1 MTAPPRVVIAG
12 SGSGV
17 GKTVI
22 TTGLMSR
29 LSKGRKVQGYKVGPD
44 FIDPMYHT
52 AATGRPSRN
61 LDSYFMERGA
71 LLNLFGWSSRDADL
85 AVVEGGRG
93 LYDGLTSTGD
103 TGSTAEIAKFLQAP
117 VILVVNARS
126 LAKSA
131 AAHVLGFKM
140 LDRPVNIAGVILNNV
155 GGERHRQKV
164 VEAVESLTGTEIVG
178 TIERRRE
185 SLPERHLGLMTLDGG
200 QDARALLRDL
210 EDLVAEID
218 VERILEIAGSAP
230 EIELDKGSPYP
241 NYDAQGVKV
250 AVPRD
255 RSFCFYYPENLE
267 SLEAAGA
274 KLVFFRPTEGER
286 LPDCDAVYMGGGYPE
301 VHAELLEGNSDFLE
315 GLRQMSEQG
324 ALVYG
329 ECGGLMVMCRS
340 IDAFG
345 RLNRMAGIFDARAV
359 LTRDRQG
366 LAYVRARGT
375 ADNFI
380 FPGLDLRA
388 HEFHYSRL
396 EPIPSGPYGF
406 SIQRG
411 TGIGHS
417 MDGIMVRRSMGTY
430 MHQHALANPSWGR
443 ALVKSASRS

>member
-1 MTAPPRVVIAG
+1 VI
-12 SGSGV
+12 
-17 GKTVI
+17 
-22 TTGLMSR
+22 
-29 LSKGRKVQGYKVGPD
+29 
-44 FIDPMYHT
+44 
-52 AATGRPSRN
+52 
-61 LDSYFMERGA
+61 
-71 LLNLFGWSSRDADL
+71 
-85 AVVEGGRG
+85 
-93 LYDGLTSTGD
+93 
-103 TGSTAEIAKFLQAP
+103 
-117 VILVVNARS
+117 NARS

-140 LDRPVNIAGVILNNV
+140 LDRTVNIAGVILNNV
-155 GGERHRQKV
+155 GGDRHRRKA
-164 VEAVESLTGTEIVG
+164 VEAVESLTGTEIMG

-185 SLPERHLGLMTLDGG
+185 SLPERHLGLMTVDGG
-200 QDARALLRDL
+200 EDTRALLRDL

-230 EIELDKGSPYP
+230 EIELDKGSPYQ
-241 NYDAQGVKV
+241 NDVAQEVRV

-255 RSFCFYYPENLE
+255 QSFCFYYPENLE

-274 KLVFFRPTEGER
+274 RLLFFSPTEGER
-286 LPDCDAVYMGGGYPE
+286 LPDCDAVYLGGGYPE

-329 ECGGLMVMCRS
+329 ECGGMMVMCRS

-345 RLNRMAGIFDARAV
+345 KLRRMAGIFDARAV
-359 LTRDRQG
+359 LTADRQG

-375 ADNFI
+375 ADNFL

-417 MDGIMVRRSMGTY
+417 MDGIMLRRSMGTY

-443 ALVKSASRS
+443 AMVRSASRS